1 MADDPF
7 ESLLEFIT
15 PLWLSELSSR
25 ELRHALASRTLDG
38 IARTSGYAAG
48 AGGREN
54 LQRSMEAK
62 LRELDSK
69 YYVENVRAAM
79 PMFANSRPTTLALG
93 IAQVRLDAQ
102 VRRGTEWIC
111 VRENLGASARYRIT
125 AHLKHE
131 LSQLLLPPDISNML
145 TPLPSP
151 VLCPR
156 CPCPPRPCH
165 PCPRPSSPSTVTRPT
180 PSPHGTC
187 TPPFP

>member
-1 MADDPF
+1 MTDANRSQLNPRPPPASPHLSPPPPPLLSPLQQVADDPF

-93 IAQVRLDAQ
+93 IAQVRVDAQ
-102 VRRGTEWIC
+102 VRE
-111 VRENLGASARYRIT
+111 ARM
-125 AHLKHE
+125 E
-131 LSQLLLPPDISNML
+131 
-145 TPLPSP
+145 
-151 VLCPR
+151 
-156 CPCPPRPCH
+156 
-165 PCPRPSSPSTVTRPT
+165 
-180 PSPHGTC
+180 
-187 TPPFP
+187 